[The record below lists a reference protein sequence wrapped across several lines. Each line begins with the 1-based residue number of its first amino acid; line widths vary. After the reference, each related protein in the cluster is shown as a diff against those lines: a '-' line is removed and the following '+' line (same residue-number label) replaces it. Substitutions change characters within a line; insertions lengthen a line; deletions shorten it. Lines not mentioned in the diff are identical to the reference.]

1 METINRVRVNID
13 AGLATIPDFINIDAS
28 GKGELTLDVGKEK
41 LPFDDDSVDLIFSY
55 HALEHVS
62 DYLFAISEIHRV
74 LKHGG
79 RLLVGLPY
87 VSLTE
92 YHLINPYH
100 LHNFNEYSF
109 DFFDADK
116 FGDTDAENP
125 VLFKKQFHRLHYLGM
140 FKHFPKP
147 LQKWCRRHL
156 LNVVQK
162 FDVGLIAVKDTEVA
176 LPASNQQTLLQEFQ
190 KCFEARIPHRSYPGM
205 VKS

>member
-1 METINRVRVNID
+1 M
-13 AGLATIPDFINIDAS
+13 
-28 GKGELTLDVGKEK
+28 
-41 LPFDDDSVDLIFSY
+41 DLIFSY
-55 HALEHVS
+55 HALEHVP
-62 DYLFAISEIHRV
+62 DYLSAISEIHRV

-79 RLLVGLPY
+79 HLLVGLPY

-116 FGDTDAENP
+116 FGDIDTENS

-140 FKHFPKP
+140 FEYLPKS
-147 LQKWCRRHL
+147 LQNWCRRHL

-162 FDVGLIAVKDTEVA
+162 IDMGLIAVKDTKAA
-176 LPASNQQTLLQEFQ
+176 LPADNQQALLQEFQ
-190 KCFEARIPHRSYPGM
+190 KCFEARIPYRSYPGT